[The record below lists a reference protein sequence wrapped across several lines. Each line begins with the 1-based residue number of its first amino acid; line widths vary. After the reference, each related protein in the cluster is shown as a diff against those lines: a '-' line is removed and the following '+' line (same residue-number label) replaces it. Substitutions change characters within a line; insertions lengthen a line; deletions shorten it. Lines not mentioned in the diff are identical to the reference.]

1 MSAVSNTLGTYLSG
15 MRTSIT
21 PVLGLRE
28 DRVWEIDML
37 RGVAIFMMVVYHLL
51 WDLQGLAGYDID
63 VYTGFWHYW
72 QIATASLFLLL
83 VGVSLTLSYHQ
94 SLQRHPD
101 QSPFPKILLRAAEVF
116 SWGMVVTLV
125 TYLFDPV
132 WYVRF
137 GILHLIGVSMVFG
150 YFFLRFRWLNL
161 VLGILVMALG
171 WVVPVVGLD
180 IEALSWLGLDATPG
194 TVFDHSPMIP
204 WFGRVLIGIFIGNTL
219 YANGVRQ
226 FRLPDLSNWL
236 LVRTLRL
243 MGQNSLLIYLIHQ
256 PIMIIL
262 LVLLG
267 VVRF

>member
-1 MSAVSNTLGTYLSG
+1 MSALNNTLSTYFTG
-15 MRTSIT
+15 MRASIT
-21 PVLGLRE
+21 PIVGLRG

-51 WDLQGLAGYDID
+51 WDLQGLAGYDIE

-72 QIATASLFLLL
+72 QIATASLFLFL

-94 SLQRHPD
+94 SLQRRPGE
-101 QSPFPKILLRAAEVF
+101 SPFPKVLLRAIEVF
-116 SWGMVVTLV
+116 SWGMVITLV

-137 GILHLIGVSMVFG
+137 GILHLIGVSMVVG

-161 VLGILVMALG
+161 FLGIVIIVLG
-171 WVVPVVGLD
+171 WVVPLVGLD
-180 IEALSWLGLDATPG
+180 IEALTWLGLDATPG

-204 WFGRVLIGIFIGNTL
+204 WFGRVLIGIFVGNTL

-226 FRLPDLSNWL
+226 FRLPDVSNWFPI
-236 LVRTLRL
+236 RILRL

-256 PIMIIL
+256 PIMIVL